1 MYRDIKIKMYK
12 SLREKD
18 KNMLQKQLPIF
29 LIFLAAFSW
38 AFAGVFIKQ
47 LPQYGAF
54 EILSL
59 RFLISSIIL
68 TLFLILNNRLIS
80 IVKELKNKNIWILI
94 IHLLGCYYFGT
105 LTFTLAPIGETNLL
119 IAISPLFVFLY
130 NYLFQQEKIYK
141 QEIWL

>member
-68 TLFLILNNRLIS
+68 TLFLILKLS
-80 IVKELKNKNIWILI
+80 W
-94 IHLLGCYYFGT
+94 
-105 LTFTLAPIGETNLL
+105 NL
-119 IAISPLFVFLY
+119 PKDH
-130 NYLFQQEKIYK
+130 N
-141 QEIWL
+141 